1 MHSYRTKLLAYTL
14 TLLVLMVG
22 ALWFTYQYVYD
33 LLDTEGDHHVAAM
46 ADLLQGQLEA
56 ERAGYLH
63 NASMVAR
70 HPRVGEYLFAV
81 VDIGTDPEPLEILY
95 ERQFSWIPGDRF
107 LILSRDNR
115 VLVNRNADGLA
126 VAIHNARRRKEQG
139 SFFLFN
145 GRGLQL
151 VAYAPVYYQQHYLGT
166 VAFCRTLDRRWLA
179 EQPHGRSGALFV
191 VQQDRI
197 LESSLTSVIG
207 QPFPVT
213 GHNRLTLGERR
224 FRLAALRLAPS
235 LGDLPQ
241 LWFGLDE
248 TVLLERLN
256 AHRRTIFLVAGISAI
271 VVLIFGLLII
281 RHFTRP
287 LTELSNIT
295 REVAAG
301 RLPDLPRSHRRDE
314 IAQLANHFADMLQA
328 LRRKDEEVN
337 RVRDELQKTAITD
350 SLTGLY
356 NRRQLGEVFPKLLA
370 EARRSGHGLWGVL
383 IDLDKF
389 KPINDTHGHICGDV
403 VLEHF
408 AARLREH
415 SRANDYLFRM
425 GGEEFLVLT
434 VAREREGVLALAEKL
449 RATMATLRVTC
460 NDSTIG
466 FTISCGVSQARIE
479 LDDTASLRDMLTRAD
494 AALYRAKQSGRN
506 QVQVDD
512 ETPAVAGSAS

>member
-22 ALWFTYQYVYD
+22 SLWFTYQYVYD
-33 LLDTEGDHHVAAM
+33 LLDTEGDHHVATM
-46 ADLLQGQLEA
+46 ADLLQGQIEA

-81 VDIGTDPEPLEILY
+81 VDIGTDPDPLEILY
-95 ERQFSWIPGDRF
+95 ERQFSWVPGDRF
-107 LILSRDNR
+107 LILGRDNR
-115 VLVNRNADGLA
+115 ILVNRNGDGLA
-126 VAIHNARRRKEQG
+126 VEIHNARQRQEQG
-139 SFFLFN
+139 AFFLFN

-151 VAYAPVYYQQHYLGT
+151 VAYAPVRYQQRYLGT
-166 VAFCRTLDRRWLA
+166 VAISRTLDRRWLA
-179 EQPHGRSGALFV
+179 EQPHGQSGVLFV
-191 VQQDRI
+191 VHQGRI
-197 LESSLTSVIG
+197 LESSLTGLIG
-207 QPFPVT
+207 RPFAPRD
-213 GHNRLTLGERR
+213 NRLILEGRR
-224 FRLAALRLAPS
+224 FRLARLHLTPAI
-235 LGDLPQ
+235 GELPR

-248 TVLLERLN
+248 TVLLSRLN
-256 AHRRTIFLVAGISAI
+256 RHRETIFLIAGLSAI
-271 VVLIFGLLII
+271 VVLIFGFLII

-301 RLPDLPRSHRRDE
+301 HLPELRKSRRRDE

-328 LRRKDEEVN
+328 LRRKDAEVK
-337 RVRDELQKTAITD
+337 RARDELQKTAITD

-403 VLEHF
+403 VLEQF

-434 VAREREGVLALAEKL
+434 VARDREGVLALAEKL

-466 FTISCGVSQARIE
+466 FTISCGVSRARVE
-479 LDDTASLRDMLTRAD
+479 LDDPDSLRDMLTRAD
-494 AALYRAKQSGRN
+494 LALYRAKQSGRN
-506 QVQVDD
+506 QVQVED
-512 ETPAVAGSAS
+512 EAPAVADTAS

>member
-22 ALWFTYQYVYD
+22 SLWFTYQYVYD
-33 LLDTEGDHHVAAM
+33 LLDTEGDHHVATM
-46 ADLLQGQLEA
+46 ADLLQGRLEA
-56 ERAGYLH
+56 ERASYQH

-81 VDIGTDPEPLEILY
+81 VDIGTDPDPLEILY

-115 VLVNRNADGLA
+115 ILVNRNADGLA
-126 VAIHNARRRKEQG
+126 VEIHNARRQQERG
-139 SFFLFN
+139 AFFLFN

-151 VAYAPVYYQQHYLGT
+151 VAYAPVYYQQRYLGT
-166 VAFCRTLDRRWLA
+166 VTICRTLDRRWLA

-191 VQQDRI
+191 VHQGRI
-197 LESSLTSVIG
+197 LESSLTGLIG
-207 QPFPVT
+207 QPFSID
-213 GHNRLTLGERR
+213 HHRLTLDGRR
-224 FRLAALRLAPS
+224 FRLAPLHLSPAV
-235 LGDLPQ
+235 GDVPQ

-256 AHRRTIFLVAGISAI
+256 KHRQTIFLITGISAI
-271 VVLIFGLLII
+271 VILIFGLLII

-287 LTELSNIT
+287 LSELSNIT

-301 RLPDLPRSHRRDE
+301 RLPELPRSHRRDE

-328 LRRKDEEVN
+328 LRRKDAEVN
-337 RVRDELQKTAITD
+337 RARDELQKTAITD

-370 EARRSGHGLWGVL
+370 NARRTGQGLWGVL

-403 VLEHF
+403 VLEQF
-408 AARLREH
+408 ANRLREH
-415 SRANDYLFRM
+415 SRANDFLFRM

-434 VAREREGVLALAEKL
+434 IADDREGVLALAEKL

-460 NDSTIG
+460 NGNTIG

-506 QVQVDD
+506 QVQVDG
-512 ETPAVAGSAS
+512 ETPVIAGSAS